1 MDCPLSEW
9 GGKNYIMNSFL
20 YTKEYKTSLEKIE
33 ELSKNIQNELASTK
47 IPKKDIN
54 NVLLLLEEVAVELTN
69 NDVTKTFKVVLEKKF
84 GNWSLKIVCE
94 GEEYNPLELIKSYDA
109 DDIEKSTRHI
119 LFSTY
124 KDRLGYSHKGKNNC
138 VYIRIYETGKKA
150 IYYTFAAM
158 IVGVIAGILLKNFAP
173 EKATLFC
180 TNYIFDIVQT
190 LFIKVLKMVL
200 APLVFC
206 SIAASISG
214 LSDISK
220 VGKIAARVMLIYF
233 LTSIMSVFIGFGF
246 GKVFFSGNLNITLA
260 GGVEKAAQKV
270 GAAETLKNTIVNV
283 VPADIVSP
291 VLNGEMLQ
299 VIFVAVIIGLCGNVL
314 GDRVKIINDLIDAGN
329 TICMK
334 IVEVIMKFLPLTC
347 FCSMASCVAGTGTK
361 SLISLMKLVIAMYVG
376 SVVLAVI
383 YAILV
388 AAFGKLNPLPFLKKV
403 VPYMITPFIVQSSS
417 ACVPMTI
424 DVCRNKLGVE
434 DRVSSFSIPLGA
446 TINMNGTCLYQVIA
460 VMMFMKACSIPL
472 TVTNMFVITITII
485 LLALGAPGVPGSTL
499 LCLSTL
505 FSTVGIPGTAI
516 TLIMGVN
523 QFNDM
528 ICTSVN
534 VMGDIAA
541 TVIVASGEKEINTE
555 VYNA

>member
-1 MDCPLSEW
+1 
-9 GGKNYIMNSFL
+9 MNSFL
-20 YTKEYKTSLEKIE
+20 HTKEYKTSLDKIG
-33 ELSKNIQNELASTK
+33 ELSESIQNELASTK
-47 IPKKDIN
+47 IPKKEIHHA
-54 NVLLLLEEVAVELTN
+54 LLLLEEAAVELTN
-69 NDVTKTFKVVLEKKF
+69 NDMAKMFKVVLEKKF
-84 GNWSLKIVCE
+84 GNYYLKVICE

-109 DDIEKSTRHI
+109 DDVEKSTRHV
-119 LFSTY
+119 LFSAY

-138 VYIRIYETGKKA
+138 VFIRIYETGNKA
-150 IYYTFAAM
+150 VYYTFAAM
-158 IVGVIAGILLKNFAP
+158 IAGVIAGILLKKFAP
-173 EKATLFC
+173 ENAALFC
-180 TNYIFDIVQT
+180 TNYIFDTVQT
-190 LFIKVLKMVL
+190 MFIRALKMVL

-220 VGKIAARVMLIYF
+220 VGKIAGRVMLIYF
-233 LTSIMSVFIGFGF
+233 LTSIMSVFIGFGL
-246 GKVFFSGNLNITLA
+246 GKVMFSGSVNITIP
-260 GGVEKAAQKV
+260 GGAETAVQQM
-270 GAAETLKNTIVNV
+270 GAAETLKSTIVNV
-283 VPADIVSP
+283 IPADIVSP
-291 VLNGEMLQ
+291 ILNGDMLQ

-314 GDRVKIINDLIDAGN
+314 GDRVRMINDLIETGN

-334 IVEVIMKFLPLTC
+334 IVDVIMKFLPLTC
-347 FCSMASCVAGTGTK
+347 FCSMASCVAGTGAE
-361 SLISLMKLVIAMYVG
+361 SLLSLLKLVIAMYVG
-376 SVVLAVI
+376 AVILAVV
-383 YAILV
+383 YAVLV
-388 AAFGKLNPLPFLKKV
+388 AVFGKLNPLPFMKKV
-403 VPYMITPFIVQSSS
+403 MPYMITPFTVQSSS

-424 DVCRNKLGVE
+424 DVCRNKLGIE

-472 TVTNMFVITITII
+472 TVTSMLMITITII

-505 FSTVGIPGTAI
+505 FSTIGIPGAAI

-528 ICTSVN
+528 VCTSVN

-541 TVIVASGEKEINTE
+541 TVIVASGEKEMNTE
-555 VYNA
+555 VYKE